1 MPYSPEEIKY
11 ILAKEGYDSNNHTI
25 SDDGFIV
32 PKAPSV
38 IAQQNNLQIEPTNS
52 PAPTP
57 SVINTAG
64 RAAAENLLPAV
75 GGGLTAAGV
84 IAGLGSG
91 VGTIPTIAA
100 ITAGLAGGMGTKKL
114 QDTFVPDEVKQQFF
128 LRPEDAAANPIAAAV
143 GSLAPNLLF
152 GNPAKGIAN
161 LAGVVKDAP
170 SILRGA
176 KALTDIQKEVLKQ
189 AAIGSGINL
198 GVSAIQNKGEVSPTD
213 IATGVVGGSLFN
225 TPWQKNPLNGVFGLT
240 PHPQDYRT
248 TGLVPK
254 TTGFEGESSY
264 VGQTPIMSQF
274 ASRVPEAIANEIQVN
289 QLKVKNDAAA
299 ARLAS
304 QAGIDRD
311 VEALAKQD
319 LAAYEAQKQKAAND
333 EFLKQ
338 QTEQALQEATSNALE
353 VGAAENRGDSS
364 PYATPVMT
372 KVADRVPK
380 EITDKIAFNDLVA
393 KNDAKAA
400 ELARQAEMERE
411 VNVVARQKMAEVEA
425 QKQSL
430 ANEEF
435 LRQKAEKDLHA
446 ATAEALDRTQAELLQ
461 AKLANIQA
469 ETAKLVD
476 SRNKI
481 ENNKNTTLKVAVS
494 PSKVY
499 EGELAKLSSQV
510 EAAQKNLELEQA
522 KSLKGVKNSEVDPNA
537 PINEPPIGAVSELD
551 QQLADRRGVAL
562 QSTELP
568 EGVKGQMQYSTRQAK
583 VDPSQATSGT
593 VGHEVGVHGFWRDL
607 LYSSDPKDVT
617 FAKNVLALAKGNEE
631 ALARIVEPDIA
642 RRQALKAG
650 GSLRDKILN
659 WFADVKNN
667 FKKQPD
673 LFKMLANRAI
683 HDAPFGTRAELI
695 NEKTVGPAF
704 RDMQGIP
711 EGSLALSGA
720 KGNTSNVGN
729 GDEEVKDSRAH
740 WNTPEFKDWF
750 GNSKIVNEDGTPKV
764 VYHGTKATP
773 NFSEFKPTGNEPL
786 SHFGDTQQAN
796 EFSASHSQYQEIMVE
811 KGAHTP
817 KSYPVYLSIENPLK
831 VKDYFGE
838 SPTMMLRHLRDERI
852 ISPYDL
858 EHIEH
863 EGSSY
868 KSEDGGAS
876 YEEKDTTKW
885 KALTRVLGKKG
896 YDGFVYQNT
905 NEGRVGHPDNIAYV
919 PFDNTQIKSASGNT
933 GGYSSH
939 DSDIRYSK
947 VGDTISGALRHFMP
961 EIDAIASDK
970 EIVGGEAVSKHLHD
984 LHNTESLL
992 KGRLTAAPL
1001 HEVRAA
1007 AGFGVIK
1014 SPLDYIK
1021 GNSPV
1026 FDRVLR
1032 YRREM
1037 YKDGKSGV
1045 VLNANEKKVNEAVT
1059 AFFNGHATE
1068 RNTTPGLHVGS
1079 IDKNYIND
1087 TISHNI
1093 FDILNKS
1100 AQSPAS
1106 IKLKKDFLD
1115 YQTKALVADG
1125 RKLPDAQKEA
1135 QRRLNEV
1142 MAAMQYDKQ
1151 VNLAEHFG
1159 PLDEH
1164 KGYGLPDSWKSNN
1177 LMELLQTYGNRSAKR
1192 LAYAKE
1198 IENTPA
1204 KEMLFNPEKENLSA
1218 NPRVAHVLKQFT
1230 GLKDKARSSTEGVN
1244 GVIAAALTGTFSG
1257 VRDVVTTQTLGAQH
1271 MGLGQVPRAIV
1282 HGIANAG
1289 KNWSESLSQGV
1300 RTEHIGTIEGL
1311 DSISGLSGVTSGL
1324 RKLREIVNVV
1334 QGRSTLESIGRTM
1347 AYGQGKFLA
1356 HENIDLYRRGKL
1368 TKGSQQ
1374 EKFLDDFGPEDWR
1387 KKFKNGGS
1395 EEDYKDLA
1403 TKFSHSV
1410 TQTYNAQDLP
1420 RFATDSPIAPF
1431 LQLSRW
1437 NIGKAN
1443 NFVKYTIQ
1451 PAMRGNYKP
1460 LLSAVAYTL
1469 LGGGAAIESL
1479 NELISKRRSKLP
1491 SVSEL
1496 QAVHAMD
1503 GKTGKMLAYKIAGM
1517 AALSGFGGELAN
1529 LTKMTFD
1536 KALGNRSNGY
1546 EFLLVH
1552 QLSTLQDHVP
1562 ALVDAAASNDVS
1574 KTVDIL
1580 NSLLENSFQNY
1591 RVALAH
1597 LSKNK
1602 EAKIEHSNKYTDERL
1617 YEQSF
1622 KDNAAITPDIKPDYS
1637 NYHSSEFR
1645 KLNPDT
1651 VDSSESVGTLLNR
1664 AIQEVMSGPGDAS
1677 EKSRKLTGLKHG
1689 SQQFFPDV
1697 ETDPVNAGKYMQFLN
1712 STGKNGGKRYQEFL
1726 GAKEFQKFK
1735 SSLVPSLGL

>member
-32 PKAPSV
+32 PKVPSSV
-38 IAQQNNLQIEPTNS
+38 VQQNNLQIEPTNS

-75 GGGLTAAGV
+75 GGGLSAAGV

-161 LAGVVKDAP
+161 LAGVVKDSP

-264 VGQTPIMSQF
+264 VGQTPVMSQF
-274 ASRVPEAIANEIQVN
+274 ASRVPESIANEIQAN
-289 QLKVKNDAAA
+289 QLKAKNDAAA
-299 ARLAS
+299 
-304 QAGIDRD
+304 
-311 VEALAKQD
+311 
-319 LAAYEAQKQKAAND
+319 
-333 EFLKQ
+333 
-338 QTEQALQEATSNALE
+338 T
-353 VGAAENRGDSS
+353 
-364 PYATPVMT
+364 
-372 KVADRVPK
+372 
-380 EITDKIAFNDLVA
+380 
-393 KNDAKAA
+393 
-400 ELARQAEMERE
+400 ELARQSAMEKDA
-411 VNVVARQKMAEVEA
+411 NALAAQKMAEVEA
-425 QKQSL
+425 QNQQL
-430 ANEEF
+430 ASEEA
-435 LRQKAEKDLHA
+435 LRQKTSKDLQD
-446 ATAEALDRTQAELLQ
+446 ATAKALDDAQLELLNT
-461 AKLANIQA
+461 KLEATKA
-469 ETAKLVD
+469 ETAQIKAKL
-476 SRNKI
+476 
-481 ENNKNTTLKVAVS
+481 EA
-494 PSKVY
+494 SKVPPVEPAPGLLPGSKEEVAAQIARLEAEAAKAKAAKTPGPPPVTTEGELTKVY
-499 EGELAKLSSQV
+499 QGELAKKASTDS
-510 EAAQKNLELEQA
+510 AI
-522 KSLKGVKNSEVDPNA
+522 KNSEVDPNA
-537 PINEPPIGAVSELD
+537 PIDEPPIGAVSELD

-562 QSTELP
+562 QTTELP

-740 WNTPEFKDWF
+740 WNTPAFKDWF
-750 GNSKIVNEDGTPKV
+750 GESKVRNEDGTPKV
-764 VYHGTKATP
+764 VYHGTKSTHD
-773 NFSEFKPTGNEPL
+773 FSEFKPAEVEPL
-786 SHFGDTQQAN
+786 SHFGDTHQAN
-796 EFSASHSQYQEIMVE
+796 EFSTPSSFYAYTGMENGI
-811 KGAHTP
+811 HTP
-817 KSYPVYLSIENPLK
+817 KNYPVYLSIENPLK
-831 VKDYFGE
+831 VKDFFGKNPE
-838 SPTMMLRHLRDERI
+838 AMLKHLSDKRI

-858 EHIEH
+858 EHINEA
-863 EGSSY
+863 
-868 KSEDGGAS
+868 GAA
-876 YEEKDTTKW
+876 TKTPYDYDESDRAKW
-885 KALTRVLGKKG
+885 LALAKVLGKKG
-896 YDGFVYQNT
+896 YDGFEYQNI

-947 VGDTISGALRHFMP
+947 VGDTVSGALRHFMP

-992 KGRLTAAPL
+992 RGKLTAAPL

-1021 GNSPV
+1021 GNSPM

-1045 VLNANEKKVNEAVT
+1045 VLNANEKKVNDAVT
-1059 AFFNGHATE
+1059 AFFNSHATE

-1106 IKLKKDFLD
+1106 IKLKRDFLE

-1282 HGIANAG
+1282 HGIANVG

-1562 ALVDAAASNDVS
+1562 ALVDAAASNDIN